1 MQTRLHTRKPVKTN
15 SSCRALATYKLQ
27 TLVQPDNHVM
37 QKFHIRKICAPSN
50 EVIFSPPF
58 LSLSALLLL
67 NLAQRQCY
75 AYVIGLFTR
84 PEIKI
89 WPHVI
94 FCDHAQCVLP
104 RCCVRYIVFVFYLEL
119 FPGPVALAKARLDLL
134 IVFIVMTRKIPGGIL
149 PYICL
154 TDIDLK

>member
-1 MQTRLHTRKPVKTN
+1 MWCKRL
-15 SSCRALATYKLQ
+15 
-27 TLVQPDNHVM
+27 TLENIYP
-37 QKFHIRKICAPSN
+37 PSN

-58 LSLSALLLL
+58 LSVSVFLLL

-75 AYVIGLFTR
+75 AYVISLFPR

-89 WPHVI
+89 WPHVR
-94 FCDHAQCVLP
+94 FCDHAQYVLP

-119 FPGPVALAKARLDLL
+119 FPGPVALAKVRLDLL
-134 IVFIVMTRKIPGGIL
+134 IVFIVVTTKIPWGVL

-154 TDIDLK
+154 TCTDLK

>member
-75 AYVIGLFTR
+75 AYVTGLFTR

-104 RCCVRYIVFVFYLEL
+104 RCCVRYIVFVFLSRIV
-119 FPGPVALAKARLDLL
+119 PRPRRARESAIRL
-134 IVFIVMTRKIPGGIL
+134 IDCVYRHDNENPWGNTPLHL
-149 PYICL
+149 P
-154 TDIDLK
+154 

>member
-1 MQTRLHTRKPVKTN
+1 MWCKRL
-15 SSCRALATYKLQ
+15 
-27 TLVQPDNHVM
+27 TLE
-37 QKFHIRKICAPSN
+37 KYIRHRMKWF
-50 EVIFSPPF
+50 FSPPF
-58 LSLSALLLL
+58 LSVSAFLLL
-67 NLAQRQCY
+67 NLAKRQCY

-119 FPGPVALAKARLDLL
+119 FPGPVALE
-134 IVFIVMTRKIPGGIL
+134 KIIDCVYRHDKENPWGSTPLHL
-149 PYICL
+149 PYRYWFEIRSIIRICMTSFQARKKFMQISWL
-154 TDIDLK
+154 HIQCATR